1 MPLKTVEQYADEVV
15 KMGFAGIKKDNELF
29 NAVSKGLASGL
40 CKDQFNY
47 LNDKKRDAEH
57 LYLKYIKPNDVNVS
71 KKLQEAAA
79 ESCTGPKADKTKAA
93 KAIKD
98 VDAEVNKLF
107 DQNLKQNIIKH
118 ASFKVWVDMKNAPEA
133 KKMAAKNAQV
143 AGKKLGIT
151 NTVLLAKGM
160 EAMILG
166 DKPAALAAFNKLAAE
181 EKLKHKAEVI
191 MKSLEAAGLA

>member
-1 MPLKTVEQYADEVV
+1 MPLKTVEKYADEVV

-29 NAVSKGLASGL
+29 NAVSKGLAAGL

-71 KKLQEAAA
+71 KALQAAA
-79 ESCTGPKADKTKAA
+79 AASCTGPTADKAKAA

-98 VDAEVNKLF
+98 IDAEVNDLF
-107 DQNLKQNIIKH
+107 NRNLKQNIIKH
-118 ASFKVWVDMKNAPEA
+118 ESFKVWVNKQNTPEA
-133 KKMAAKNAQV
+133 KKLAAKNAQV

-151 NTVLLAKGM
+151 NVVLLAKGM
-160 EAMILG
+160 EAMMLD
-166 DKPAALAAFNKLAAE
+166 DKPTALAAFNKLAAE
-181 EKLKHKAEVI
+181 EKLKFKAEMI